1 MKIEIQVARVPG
13 RAKTDQALVICAADD
28 EMPAGHD
35 AVAVRVPRGLADR
48 AAEDDLREAMHMIL
62 RLADEREDR
71 LLVMPALGSGRDRS
85 RNDVAAAIIVGA
97 LLEDGPRLA
106 PRLERVIICL
116 SSWGLGFGFAK
127 AQQLHDPGDQRP
139 RTVDAAVQHLIDTLP
154 GRALAELAALA
165 ETDLIRTHMGLAL
178 YLRNGLL
185 HRNYALRDNTGDRDR
200 DGASGIVVKA
210 LWRELKR
217 NQKGAVYRS

>member
-1 MKIEIQVARVPG
+1 MKIEMQVARVPG
-13 RAKTDQALVICAADD
+13 RARTEQALVICAADD
-28 EMPAGHD
+28 EIPAGLD
-35 AVAVRVPRGLADR
+35 AVAVHVPRGLADR

-62 RLADEREDR
+62 RLADERDAR
-71 LLVMPALGSGRDRS
+71 SLVMPALGAGRDRA

-97 LLEDGPRLA
+97 LQKDGPRLA

-116 SSWGLGFGFAK
+116 RSWALGFGFAK
-127 AQQLHDPGDQRP
+127 AHQLHDPGDQRP

-165 ETDLIRTHMGLAL
+165 EKDLIRTHMGLAL

-185 HRNYALRDNTGDRDR
+185 HRNFALRDDTGDRDR
-200 DGASGIVVKA
+200 DGASSTLVKA

-217 NQKGAVYRS
+217 KETGAAP